1 MSQQSK
7 QYRLSFAMMNSEV
20 LESELTIGPAEQ
32 ETFDKLLAQISANF
46 ENKSYMFSM
55 ELTRKPGERE
65 KHTVTFSF
73 KDVLYFKLTELLP
86 EGEPA

>member
-1 MSQQSK
+1 MPQQSK
-7 QYRLSFAMMNSEV
+7 QYRLSFTMMNSEV

-32 ETFDKLLAQISANF
+32 ETFDKLLAQIAANF

-86 EGEPA
+86 EGEAI

>member
-7 QYRLSFAMMNSEV
+7 QYRISFTMMNNEV
-20 LESELTIGPAEQ
+20 LTIEPADQ
-32 ETFDKLLAQISANF
+32 KNFDKLLAQITANF
-46 ENKSYMFSM
+46 EKKACMFSM

-86 EGEPA
+86 EGEAI